1 MSRLDN
7 RAYYDDFAGWYERER
22 HLPYHRM
29 LDDLEVE
36 IVERYGKDR
45 DVLEVGCGTGLI
57 LGRVGEFARTATG
70 IDLSG
75 GMLAKAAARGLA
87 VAQASA
93 TDLPIATASV
103 DVAYSFKVLA
113 HIPDIAGT
121 MREMARVVRP
131 GGHVI
136 AEFYNARSL
145 RRLVK
150 AIKPPTKVSET
161 THDEHVYTRYDDR
174 KAIESYLPDELEW
187 VATRGIRI
195 VTPVAAVLRVPVV
208 GAAVRWAEHR
218 LAVAL
223 GQAALDVLQ
232 LLADQSAGEIDVDV
246 VLEVDGDIR
255 QAEQGNRSHFLDRW
269 EAGHA
274 ALDGGGEQLLD
285 VFGRKAWRL
294 GVDAD
299 LDRGHVRKRI
309 HRHLAERVNAQA
321 DHHGEGDEHQDL
333 VTQRGV
339 NDCIEHGDSYLNARR
354 RFATSARAP

>member
-36 IVERYGKDR
+36 IVERYGRGK

-57 LGRVGEFARTATG
+57 LGRVGGFARTATG

-75 GMLAKAAARGLA
+75 GMLAKAAARGQA

-150 AIKPPTKVSET
+150 AVKPPTKVSET

-187 VATRGIRI
+187 VATRGIRVI
-195 VTPVAAVLRVPVV
+195 TPVAAVLRVPVV

-218 LAVAL
+218 LADLPGARDHGGFLVA
-223 GQAALDVLQ
+223 
-232 LLADQSAGEIDVDV
+232 IC
-246 VLEVDGDIR
+246 R
-255 QAEQGNRSHFLDRW
+255 RS
-269 EAGHA
+269 
-274 ALDGGGEQLLD
+274 
-285 VFGRKAWRL
+285 
-294 GVDAD
+294 
-299 LDRGHVRKRI
+299 
-309 HRHLAERVNAQA
+309 
-321 DHHGEGDEHQDL
+321 
-333 VTQRGV
+333 
-339 NDCIEHGDSYLNARR
+339 
-354 RFATSARAP
+354 